1 MKRTTVAAAAGL
13 CFAAAAGIA
22 QADPLKWYLG
32 GDVVQLETKVTDQ
45 TGVPPI
51 VTGSAKATTL
61 RLKGG
66 GHVTNWLDLELQGIL
81 PSEETYSNAGTT
93 NKVETSVFAMLAKPN
108 ASFGPVNVYG
118 ALGWASSKVKFSGV
132 LQGDKS
138 FSDVAYGFGAQYK
151 FTPNFAA
158 SADWMRYGKKNLDV
172 SGLSGGI
179 DVDVTAIGVGVNY
192 TF

>member
-1 MKRTTVAAAAGL
+1 MKRSMVAGAAGL
-13 CFAAAAGIA
+13 CLAAATGLA
-22 QADPLKWYLG
+22 QAQSKWYLG
-32 GDVVQLETKVTDQ
+32 ADVVQLETKITDQ

-66 GHVTNWLDLELQGIL
+66 GHLTNWLDLELQGIL

-93 NKVETSVFAMLAKPN
+93 NKVETSVFAVLAKPN
-108 ASFGPVNVYG
+108 ANFGPVNVYG
-118 ALGWASSKVKFSGV
+118 AFGWASSKVSLHGV
-132 LQGDKS
+132 LEGDKS
-138 FSDVAYGFGAQYK
+138 FSDLAFGVGAQYR
-151 FTPNFAA
+151 FNRNLAV

-179 DVDVTAIGVGVNY
+179 DVDVSAFGVGINY